1 MDSNSPTSD
10 PRICTVSVPPEP
22 QGSWSENRVCL
33 LPPPSVSLLGFG
45 RGGRFGFFLSP
56 ANFVWPPAPCEHLT
70 HTQTPAEEALGKC
83 ETQPALCPDG
93 RVPFS
98 PQTLSPLSSFVRTPR
113 GPRQPGHFQHWP
125 PLRDLAIQAGL
136 RRENLHLPLAG
147 RGPGKTCQRGALE
160 ARQPAPSLGR
170 VHALGYKI
178 IRVSTYVN
186 FYMQPSDGQAP
197 EMPIFPALS
206 HPHVTSTPAHLSHK
220 CTPVP
225 SGG

>member
-83 ETQPALCPDG
+83 ETQPA
-93 RVPFS
+93 
-98 PQTLSPLSSFVRTPR
+98 
-113 GPRQPGHFQHWP
+113 
-125 PLRDLAIQAGL
+125 
-136 RRENLHLPLAG
+136 
-147 RGPGKTCQRGALE
+147 
-160 ARQPAPSLGR
+160 PSLGR